1 MRVTMTIVT
10 WLDQTNGDLAFQK
23 INREKAR
30 FLNKT
35 FSFKNKMAH
44 NRPPKKRQKKL
55 DAAPS
60 TAEVVDTSHQ
70 KVYIVLE
77 RACLETI
84 KTKKVVSW

>member
-1 MRVTMTIVT
+1 
-10 WLDQTNGDLAFQK
+10 
-23 INREKAR
+23 
-30 FLNKT
+30 
-35 FSFKNKMAH
+35 MAH

-84 KTKKVVSW
+84 KTKKVVS